1 MEEAHAQAEEEA
13 LEEGL
18 PLAEAVTD
26 LVQAEEDTDRHRH
39 CPAED
44 TDRDRR
50 RDTMAHL
57 PDITGQVRAWAEAVD
72 AHQHW

>member
-26 LVQAEEDTDRHRH
+26 LVQAEEDTDR
-39 CPAED
+39 
-44 TDRDRR
+44 DRR